1 MILFATV
8 LYANI
13 QHQFLMIY
21 FYKLIIPQISVEEK
35 KLMKFVLVTP
45 KDTNMLQKSL
55 REEELAVLQRRNV
68 WYMVENMKKQCVVRS
83 RVMDA
88 KNMQKVRKT
97 AVFNR
102 KQPFFAGPSGETR
115 LHLRRKAQIEDRL
128 GLALAGVARP
138 RRI

>member
-1 MILFATV
+1 
-8 LYANI
+8 
-13 QHQFLMIY
+13 MIY

-35 KLMKFVLVTP
+35 KLLKFVLATP

-68 WYMVENMKKQCVVRS
+68 WHMGANTKKQCVVRS

-97 AVFNR
+97 AVVDR
-102 KQPFFAGPSGETR
+102 KQPF
-115 LHLRRKAQIEDRL
+115 LLL
-128 GLALAGVARP
+128 
-138 RRI
+138 